1 MSYDKKENHSLPSD
15 LALRVKALE
24 SVLIDKGLINPETLD
39 ALIDTYEHKI
49 GPKNG
54 AQVVARAW
62 VDENFKAAIK
72 NDCSSIIK
80 KTFGFA
86 GRQGEHIIAV
96 ENTPKLHN
104 VVVCTLCSCY
114 PWTVLGLPPTW
125 YKSAPYRARVV
136 EDPRSVLNEFGTNVP
151 IEKEIRV
158 WDSTS
163 EMRYLVIP
171 ERPSGTEEWSEDKLA
186 TLVTRDSMIG
196 VSYAKEPN

>member
-1 MSYDKKENHSLPSD
+1 MLMLPM
-15 LALRVKALE
+15 
-24 SVLIDKGLINPETLD
+24 
-39 ALIDTYEHKI
+39 
-49 GPKNG
+49 
-54 AQVVARAW
+54 
-62 VDENFKAAIK
+62 
-72 NDCSSIIK
+72 DC
-80 KTFGFA
+80 T
-86 GRQGEHIIAV
+86 
-96 ENTPKLHN
+96 
-104 VVVCTLCSCY
+104 
-114 PWTVLGLPPTW
+114 WTSPTW